1 MKTTF
6 HLALDDSERSMII
19 RSLNDIRSRLI
30 AEGKYTDGVDDV
42 LVKVIVQRKRNSKL
56 VIRRIDYYERNE
68 CTLSKSRQLSTALYH
83 NKRAKG
89 TTYRRVGKP
98 TQTVS

>member
-19 RSLNDIRSRLI
+19 RSLNDIGSRLI

-42 LVKVIVQRKRNSKL
+42 L
-56 VIRRIDYYERNE
+56 
-68 CTLSKSRQLSTALYH
+68 
-83 NKRAKG
+83 
-89 TTYRRVGKP
+89 
-98 TQTVS
+98 

>member
-6 HLALDDSERSMII
+6 YLALDDNERSMII

-42 LVKVIVQRKRNSKL
+42 LVKVIG
-56 VIRRIDYYERNE
+56 
-68 CTLSKSRQLSTALYH
+68 
-83 NKRAKG
+83 AKKKKFKIIY
-89 TTYRRVGKP
+89 TKD
-98 TQTVS
+98 

>member
-42 LVKVIVQRKRNSKL
+42 LVKVIS
-56 VIRRIDYYERNE
+56 
-68 CTLSKSRQLSTALYH
+68 
-83 NKRAKG
+83 AKKKKFKIIY
-89 TTYRRVGKP
+89 TKD
-98 TQTVS
+98 

>member
-6 HLALDDSERSMII
+6 HLALDDGERSMII

-42 LVKVIVQRKRNSKL
+42 LVKVIS
-56 VIRRIDYYERNE
+56 
-68 CTLSKSRQLSTALYH
+68 
-83 NKRAKG
+83 AKKKKFKIIY
-89 TTYRRVGKP
+89 TED
-98 TQTVS
+98 